1 MRRQQC
7 QNIIGFVFGG
17 ETLVRS
23 VWWSLLFAYGSS
35 QAVMAAPPKAEAI
48 SVQPAG
54 DLQISSKLRTHVL
67 EEDQMSAFLIADDIR
82 SDQEGRVVLEGNA
95 EVRRIDSVVKG
106 DRIDYVRSTGQLQVR
121 GNGLI
126 MRDASIIKAPAIDYN
141 IDAETGQLS
150 EPSFWLGE
158 TGGAGNAERADIFSD
173 DHMRLTQVTYTGC
186 PCPDPAWYIKSRQVD
201 LHVADNEGIAR
212 HGTLYFKNVPILYSP
227 YLSFP
232 IRKERKSGFLL
243 PTYGT
248 STAGGVEFSVPYY
261 FNLAPNYDLT
271 LTPRIMAKRGAQLG
285 AEFRYLGQTYAGEMQ
300 GTYLHDDRQA
310 GRDRWYY
317 GWQHNQALGGGLHA
331 SFDIRRVSD
340 DDYFRDFSSL
350 GLNEATNTW
359 LPSTAALSWWGSQ
372 YVGGTLSVHK
382 YQTLQDRTSTY
393 LTPQYDKLPELYVR
407 GARYDWGGFDVVS
420 ENYATRF
427 VMPFYSGTLSEFDWY
442 RDHRI
447 APNGNR
453 FTSYTSVAYPIVRA
467 GWYVTPKVGMHL
479 SQYSVDW
486 FEDELVQYRGRN
498 STQSR
503 ALPIMSIDSGMTFER
518 DTTLFGNAAIQT
530 LEPRLYYLYVPYR
543 DQDDLPV
550 FDTAYADFSF
560 SQAFSENIFSGG
572 WDRIADA
579 NQLTVG
585 LTSRWLDAD
594 SGFERLSLSVAQRI
608 YFRDQLVTLWPGEKP
623 RTRTKS
629 DYLLGANAALTD
641 KFSVRFDAQFNPDS
655 RDRNRM
661 TAGVRW
667 EPKRL
672 ATLSA
677 WYRYQR
683 DPRQVYDPTLQVRP
697 EDDQGR
703 EQATLAGQWPLTRNW
718 YALGRYDYSIK
729 ESRSTQSILGVE
741 YKGDCCWSARVV
753 LQRYAVARDEA
764 NTAVFF
770 QLELAGLGGIGSDP
784 MGMISERIAGYQT
797 INPPIPEKT
806 VFERYQ

>member
-1 MRRQQC
+1 MPKYNR
-7 QNIIGFVFGG
+7 FFGG
-17 ETLVRS
+17 ETLVRA
-23 VWWSLLFAYGSS
+23 VWWSLLVALGCSR
-35 QAVMAAPPKAEAI
+35 AALAAPPQIDAI
-48 SVQPAG
+48 QVPAG
-54 DLQISSKLRTHVL
+54 TDLQISSKLRTHAL

-82 SDQEGRVVLEGNA
+82 SDEDGRVVLSGKA
-95 EVRRIDSVVKG
+95 EVRRADSVVKG
-106 DRIDYVRSTGQLQVR
+106 DHIDYQRSSGQVRVR
-121 GNGLI
+121 GNGLM
-126 MRDASIIKAPAIDYN
+126 MRDASIVQAPAFDYN
-141 IDAETGQLS
+141 IDSETGEIT
-150 EPSFWLGE
+150 EPNFWLGAS
-158 TGGAGNAERADIFSD
+158 GGAGTAEWAKIFSR
-173 DHMRLTQVTYTGC
+173 DHMRLGRVTYSGC
-186 PCPDPAWYIKSRQVD
+186 PCPEPAWYIKSSQVD
-201 LHVADNEGIAR
+201 LHFADNEGVAR
-212 HGTLYFKNVPILYSP
+212 NGTLYFKNVPILYSP
-227 YLSFP
+227 YLTFP

-261 FNLAPNYDLT
+261 FNLAPNYDMT
-271 LTPRIMAKRGAQLG
+271 LTPRVMAKRGVQLG
-285 AEFRYLGQTYAGEMQ
+285 AEFRYLGASYLGELQ

-317 GWQHNQALGGGLHA
+317 GWQHNQALGGGVNA

-359 LPSTAALSWWGSQ
+359 LPSTGSVSWWGSP
-372 YVGGTLSVHK
+372 YIGGSVSVHK
-382 YQTLQDRTSTY
+382 YQTLQDRSSSSY
-393 LTPQYDKLPELYVR
+393 LVPQYDKLPELFVR
-407 GARYDWGGFDVVS
+407 AARYDWGGFDVVS

-427 VMPFYSGTLSEFDWY
+427 VMPFYSGTLDQFDYY
-442 RDHRI
+442 RDHRV
-447 APNGNR
+447 APNGTR
-453 FTSYTSVAYPIVRA
+453 YSSYTTVAYPIVRA
-467 GWYVTPKVGMHL
+467 GWYITPKAGLHL
-479 SQYSVDW
+479 SHYDVKW
-486 FEDELVQYRGRN
+486 FEDELLQYRGR
-498 STQSR
+498 SSQQSR
-503 ALPIMSIDSGMTFER
+503 ALPLLSIDTGMTFER
-518 DTTLFGNAAIQT
+518 DTTLFGNAAVQT

-543 DQDDLPV
+543 DQSDIPV

-560 SQAFSENIFSGG
+560 SQAFSENVFSGG

-579 NQLTVG
+579 NQLTIG

-594 SGFERLSLSVAQRI
+594 SGFERLSLSLAQRL
-608 YFRDQLVTLWPGEKP
+608 YFRDQLVTLSPGEQG

-629 DYLLGANAALTD
+629 DYLIGANAALTD

-672 ATLSA
+672 ASVSA

-683 DPRQVYDPTLQVRP
+683 DPRQVYDPRLVIP
-697 EDDQGR
+697 EDDDRGR
-703 EQATLAGQWPLTRNW
+703 EQATIAGQWPLSKHW

-729 ESRSTQSILGVE
+729 ESRSTQSILGLE

-770 QLELAGLGGIGSDP
+770 QLELAGLGAIGSDP
-784 MGMISERIAGYQT
+784 MGMIRDRITGYQS

>member
-1 MRRQQC
+1 
-7 QNIIGFVFGG
+7 
-17 ETLVRS
+17 
-23 VWWSLLFAYGSS
+23 
-35 QAVMAAPPKAEAI
+35 MAAPPQAETI
-48 SVQPAG
+48 SVQAG
-54 DLQISSKLRTHVL
+54 RELQISSQLQTHAL
-67 EEDQMSAFLIADDIR
+67 EEDQMSVFLIADDIQ
-82 SDQEGRVVLEGNA
+82 SDEDGRVVLSGNA

-106 DRIDYVRSTGQLQVR
+106 DHIDYVRSTGQLRVR
-121 GNGLI
+121 GNGLM
-126 MRDASIIKAPAIDYN
+126 MRDASIVKAPAFDYN
-141 IDAETGQLS
+141 VDAETGEIT
-150 EPSFWLGE
+150 EPDFWLGT
-158 TGGAGNAERADIFSD
+158 TGGAGSAERADIFSS
-173 DHMRLTQVTYTGC
+173 DHMRLNQVTYTGC

-201 LHVADNEGIAR
+201 LHFEDNEGIAR

-248 STAGGVEFSVPYY
+248 STAGGMEFSIPYY

-271 LTPRIMAKRGAQLG
+271 LTPRVMAKRGLQLG
-285 AEFRYLGQTYAGEMQ
+285 AEFRYLGQTYAGELQ
-300 GTYLHDDRQA
+300 GTYLHDDREA
-310 GRDRWYY
+310 GGNRWYY
-317 GWQHNQALGGGLHA
+317 GWQHSQALGGGLHA

-340 DDYFRDFSSL
+340 DDYFRDFSSI

-359 LPSTAALSWWGSQ
+359 LPSTANLSWWGSP
-372 YVGGTLSVHK
+372 YIGGSLSVHK
-382 YQTLQDRTSTY
+382 YQTLQDGSTDY

-427 VMPFYSGTLSEFDWY
+427 VMPYYSGSLSKFDYY
-442 RDHRI
+442 RDNRI

-453 FTSYTSVAYPIVRA
+453 FTSYTTVAYPIVRA
-467 GWYVTPKVGMHL
+467 GWYITPKAGVHL

-486 FEDELVQYRGRN
+486 HDNGVLHPARGR
-498 STQSR
+498 TQSR
-503 ALPIMSIDSGMTFER
+503 ALPILSLDSGMTFER
-518 DTTLFGNAAIQT
+518 DTSLFGNAAVQT

-543 DQDDLPV
+543 DQSNIPV

-594 SGFERLSLSVAQRI
+594 SGFERLSLSVAQRM
-608 YFRDQLVTLWPGEKP
+608 YFRDQLVTLWDNEQA
-623 RTRTKS
+623 RTRAKS
-629 DYLLGANAALTD
+629 DYLLGVNAALTD

-672 ATLSA
+672 ASVSA

-683 DPRQVYDPTLQVRP
+683 DPRQVYDPSLRVP
-697 EDDQGR
+697 SEEDQGR
-703 EQATLAGQWPLTRNW
+703 EQATVAGQWPLSKNW
-718 YALGRYDYSIK
+718 YALGRYDYSLK
-729 ESRSTQSILGVE
+729 ESRSTQSILGLE

-753 LQRYAVARDEA
+753 LQRYAVARHEA

-784 MGMISERIAGYQT
+784 MGVISERITGYQS

>member
-1 MRRQQC
+1 
-7 QNIIGFVFGG
+7 
-17 ETLVRS
+17 
-23 VWWSLLFAYGSS
+23 
-35 QAVMAAPPKAEAI
+35 MAAPPPEAI
-48 SVQPAG
+48 RVGAG
-54 DLQISSKLRTHVL
+54 SDLLVSSKLRTHIL
-67 EEDQMSAFLIADDIR
+67 EEDQMSAFLIADDIHT
-82 SDQEGRVVLEGNA
+82 DEDGRVILSGNA

-106 DRIDYVRSTGQLQVR
+106 DHIDYHRSTGQLRVR
-121 GNGLI
+121 GNGLM
-126 MRDASIIKAPAIDYN
+126 MRDASIVQAPAFDYN
-141 IDAETGQLS
+141 VDAETGEIT
-150 EPSFWLGE
+150 EPDFWLGT
-158 TGGAGNAERADIFSD
+158 TGGAGTAERADIFSS
-173 DHMRLTQVTYTGC
+173 DHMRLNQVTYTGC

-201 LHVADNEGIAR
+201 LHFEDNEGIAR
-212 HGTLYFKNVPILYSP
+212 HGTLYFKDVPILYSP

-248 STAGGVEFSVPYY
+248 STAGGMEFSVPYY

-271 LTPRIMAKRGAQLG
+271 LTPRIMAKRGLQLG
-285 AEFRYLGQTYAGEMQ
+285 AEFRYLDESYAGEVQ

-310 GRDRWYY
+310 RRDRWYY
-317 GWQHNQALGGGLHA
+317 GWRHNHSLGGGLHA

-359 LPSTAALSWWGSQ
+359 LPSTASLSWWDSP

-382 YQTLQDRTSTY
+382 YQTLQDRTANY
-393 LTPQYDKLPELYVR
+393 LTPQYDKLPELYIR
-407 GARYDWGGFDVVS
+407 AARYDWGGFDVVS

-427 VMPFYSGTLSEFDWY
+427 VMPFYSGSLSEFDYY

-467 GWYVTPKVGMHL
+467 GWYVTPKAGVHL

-486 FEDELVQYRGRN
+486 FEDDLVQYRGRN
-498 STQSR
+498 RTQSR
-503 ALPIMSIDSGMTFER
+503 ALPIFSIDSGMTFER
-518 DTTLFGNAAIQT
+518 DTSLFGNAAVQT

-543 DQDDLPV
+543 DQTNLPV

-560 SQAFSENIFSGG
+560 SQAFSENLFSGG
-572 WDRIADA
+572 WDRIADT

-608 YFRDQLVTLWPGEKP
+608 YFRDQLVTLWPGEHA
-623 RTRTKS
+623 RTRAKS
-629 DYLLGANAALTD
+629 DYLFSANAALTD

-672 ATLSA
+672 ASVSA
-677 WYRYQR
+677 WYRYHR
-683 DPRQVYDPTLQVRP
+683 DPRQVYDPSLQLSP
-697 EDDQGR
+697 DDDQGR
-703 EQATLAGQWPLTRNW
+703 EQATIAGQWPLSNRW
-718 YALGRYDYSIK
+718 YALGRYDYSIR

-784 MGMISERIAGYQT
+784 MSVISDRITGYQA